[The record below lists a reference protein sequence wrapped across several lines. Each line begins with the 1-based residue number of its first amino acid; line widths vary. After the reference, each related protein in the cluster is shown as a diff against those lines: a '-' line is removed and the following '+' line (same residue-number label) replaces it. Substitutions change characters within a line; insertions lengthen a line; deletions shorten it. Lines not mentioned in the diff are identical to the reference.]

1 MVGEIKKTLLVTTS
15 SNSIF
20 YLSRAK
26 QLFSGAHFKGGWQG
40 DYMLLAHDIAESE
53 LKWFKDKGILIKH
66 CQAVSDKKPLYYHPC
81 VLDKFYLFTPEF
93 KKWDNIV
100 YLDSDILVRASI
112 EKLASVKGFWAVS
125 DHFSCLKTLFINKKN
140 KRTDIKNFVLQPNG
154 ITYLEEQYEKWDTA
168 CGHLAQVLKKKYDL
182 DRPAFNTGVM
192 AFSSDI
198 IQKNLFSAAAEMLNN
213 YGEISRFADQG
224 ILNLLFY
231 NKWMKPPFFYNIH
244 YKFFTDALKLKP
256 HKIKGVLIH
265 LLDNSIPQGPQDPF
279 YEEWMGNLK
288 KAEEIDLNA
297 RPPAKQKYNLFASH
311 LYSVCLVCHKPG
323 LFWWFIRA
331 TRLYFVYR
339 WAKKAHSIVFNQ
351 NQS

>member
-1 MVGEIKKTLLVTTS
+1 
-15 SNSIF
+15 
-20 YLSRAK
+20 
-26 QLFSGAHFKGGWQG
+26 
-40 DYMLLAHDIAESE
+40 MLLAHDIAESE
-53 LKWFKDKGILIKH
+53 LKWFKDKGILVKH
-66 CQAVSDKKPLYYHPC
+66 CQAVSDKKPPYYNVC
-81 VLDKFYLFTPEF
+81 ILDRFYLFSPEF

-112 EKLASVKGFWAVS
+112 EKLADVKGFGGVYGSNNLRYQFFDKKS
-125 DHFSCLKTLFINKKN
+125 DNF
-140 KRTDIKNFVLQPNG
+140 RTPKHSILLSK
-154 ITYLEEQYEKWDTA
+154 LEKE
-168 CGHLAQVLKKKYDL
+168 YDL
-182 DRPAFNTGVM
+182 QRPAFNAGVM

-213 YGEISRFADQG
+213 YGEICRFADQS

-231 NKWMKPPFFYNIH
+231 KKWRKLPLVFNVNYRFH
-244 YKFFTDALKLKP
+244 TDILKLKP